1 MEENRNLVVNWED
14 LLELDN
20 IEIVAQKNPD
30 DEVDLTAIEVS
41 TGPMAQ
47 LNQWYADNAA
57 RQADWVLEQQKNSC
71 KITRKLQPRTWKSI
85 NKHKGNF
92 NTIDFIKMVYRA
104 GMICRWK
111 KQYKKHFPTW
121 HAIGKKWQGQVD
133 GFIDDY
139 IKTLK
144 AQKEYDGEYEVD
156 FWMDA
161 MIPVT
166 QRILPRLLKRAHKH
180 TAVVLESMIADSAK
194 LDWGLE
200 GLHGGLQ

>member
-1 MEENRNLVVNWED
+1 VEENRNLVVDWED
-14 LLELDN
+14 LLELDD
-20 IEIVAQKNPD
+20 IGIVAQKNPD
-30 DEVDLTAIEVS
+30 EEVDLTAVELS
-41 TGPMAQ
+41 NGPMAQ

-57 RQADWVLEQQKNSC
+57 RQAAWVEQQQKNNC

-85 NKHKGNF
+85 NKHKGDF
-92 NTIDFIKMVYRA
+92 NIIPFIKMVFRA
-104 GMICRWK
+104 GMVNRWSK
-111 KQYKKHFPTW
+111 KYKKHFPTW

-133 GFIDDY
+133 GFVDDY

-161 MIPVT
+161 IIPVT
-166 QRILPRLLKRAHKH
+166 RRILPRLLKRAHKH
-180 TAVVLESMIADSAK
+180 TAVVIESMIADSAK